1 MTYYRNRRTVQEKQ
15 RLTTDLIHRLKNDES
30 EAIIEL
36 LDIFEQKIRWFAT
49 ESFWDSYHGEVRV
62 VNSDYADILSERLVK
77 AFRKIRL
84 PGGGYGQ
91 QEKGKSWK
99 KGRRKL

>member
-49 ESFWDSYHGEVRV
+49 ESFWDPYHGEVRV

>member
-49 ESFWDSYHGEVRV
+49 ESFWDPYHGEVRV

-77 AFRKIRL
+77 AFCKIRL

>member
-49 ESFWDSYHGEVRV
+49 ESFWDPYHGEVRV

-77 AFRKIRL
+77 AFRKIQL
-84 PGGGYGQ
+84 SGGGYGQ
-91 QEKGKSWK
+91 LEKGKSWK
-99 KGRRKL
+99 KGRRKV

>member
-49 ESFWDSYHGEVRV
+49 ESFWDPYHGVVRV

-77 AFRKIRL
+77 AFRKIQL
-84 PGGGYGQ
+84 SGGGYGQ
-91 QEKGKSWK
+91 LEKGKSWK
-99 KGRRKL
+99 KGRRKV